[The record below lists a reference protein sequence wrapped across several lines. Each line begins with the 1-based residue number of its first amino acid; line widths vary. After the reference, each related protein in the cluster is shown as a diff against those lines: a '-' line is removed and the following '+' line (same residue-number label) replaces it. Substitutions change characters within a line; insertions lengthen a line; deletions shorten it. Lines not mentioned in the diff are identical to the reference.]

1 MNTYTVKPGDTLGR
15 IADQFGVDVKALA
28 QVNSIKDPNK
38 VGVGRELVIPN
49 LTTDLQGLAVEA
61 GITHEPVINRT
72 TFRLP
77 TTEFANET
85 VEKDLIMLH
94 FTASSTAQSVYNAW
108 MAPVN
113 GKPYRVATAYVVDR
127 DGVIYEFFP
136 PEKWAWHLGMTGN
149 NPNSIND
156 RRAVAIEIVN
166 VGSLQEDAGNK
177 DQLNWWPNSYKTRW
191 CSKAETDRYVKAT
204 YRGNKYFATFPAVQV
219 TAVHDLVHHLAAKFN
234 VPKVIPPAAKRM
246 EFDPVF
252 FSAYKG
258 IASHQN
264 YRADKTDMGPA
275 WDWGSLGI

>member
-1 MNTYTVKPGDTLGR
+1 MNTYTVQAGDTLSK
-15 IADQFGVDVKALA
+15 IAAHFGVDVKALA
-28 QVNSIKDPNK
+28 QVNSIKDPNRIA
-38 VGVGRELVIPN
+38 VGKELVIPS
-49 LTTDLQGLAVEA
+49 LTTDLQGLSVETEIA
-61 GITHEPVINRT
+61 HEPVINRT

-85 VEKDLIMLH
+85 VPKDLIMLH
-94 FTASSTAQSVYNAW
+94 FTASSSAQSVYSAW

-127 DGVIYEFFP
+127 DGAIYEFFP

-166 VGSLQEDAGNK
+166 VGALREDRANK
-177 DQLNWWPNSYKTRW
+177 DQLNWWPNNFGTRW
-191 CSKAETDRYVKAT
+191 CAKAEKDRYVKAS
-204 YRGNKYFATFPAVQV
+204 YRGNSYYATFPAVQV
-219 TAVHDLVHHLAAKFN
+219 TAVHDLVHSIAARFDI
-234 VPKVIPPAAKRM
+234 PKVLPPEDKRTV
-246 EFDPVF
+246 FDPVY

-264 YRADKTDMGPA
+264 YRADKTDIGPA
-275 WDWGSLGI
+275 WNWAALGI

>member
-1 MNTYTVKPGDTLGR
+1 MNTYVVKAGDTLAK
-15 IADQFGVDVKALA
+15 IAAQLGVDVKALA
-28 QVNSIKDPNK
+28 QVNAIKDPNK
-38 VGVGRELVIPN
+38 ISVGKSLVIPN
-49 LTTDLQGLAVEA
+49 LTTDLQDLAVEA
-61 GITHEPVINRT
+61 NVTHEPVIDRT

-85 VEKDLIMLH
+85 SAKDLIMLH
-94 FTASSTAQSVYNAW
+94 FTASSSAQSVFNAW

-127 DGVIYEFFP
+127 DGKIYEFFP

-166 VGSLQEDAGNK
+166 VGGLQEDATNK
-177 DQLNWWPNSYKTRW
+177 DQLNWWPNNYKTRW
-191 CSKAETDRYVKAT
+191 CSKTEKDRYVKAT
-204 YRGNKYFATFPAVQV
+204 YRGINYFAAFPGIQV

-234 VPKVIPPAAKRM
+234 IPKTLPPAAKLN

-264 YRADKTDMGPA
+264 YRPDKTDMGPA
-275 WDWGSLGI
+275 WNWSSLGI